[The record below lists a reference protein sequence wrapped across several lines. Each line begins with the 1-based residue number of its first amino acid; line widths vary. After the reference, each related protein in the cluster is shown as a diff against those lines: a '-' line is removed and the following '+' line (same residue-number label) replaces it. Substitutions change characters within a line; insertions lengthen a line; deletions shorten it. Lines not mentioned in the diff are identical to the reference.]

1 MLTSFQHPSFHP
13 SQLFTMFMIGIIG
26 AAVIASLGWD
36 FSAKIVPLVVGTVG
50 LIAAALSLF
59 NEMCRKPAAAAAEGL
74 AEHAQHEVEEK
85 IHMDLT
91 SDTGHLPVREIVE
104 RAAWFF
110 GYLMGFMAVMAVIGL
125 IPTVGLFVIFFMR
138 YEARERWALVV
149 PYAVILVIFIW
160 FTFDYFMAV
169 PWPPTLAGQWLPFLK
184 AIPSV

>member
-1 MLTSFQHPSFHP
+1 
-13 SQLFTMFMIGIIG
+13 MFMIAIIG

-74 AEHAQHEVEEK
+74 AEHAQHEVEQK

-91 SDTGHLPVREIVE
+91 SDTGHLPVREIIE

-110 GYLMGFMAVMAVIGL
+110 GYLIGFMAVMAVIGL
-125 IPTVGLFVIFFMR
+125 IPTVAVFVIFFMR
-138 YEARERWALVV
+138 YEARERWSLVV

-160 FTFDYFMAV
+160 FAFDYFMAV
-169 PWPPTLAGQWLPFLK
+169 PWPPTLAGQWFPFLK